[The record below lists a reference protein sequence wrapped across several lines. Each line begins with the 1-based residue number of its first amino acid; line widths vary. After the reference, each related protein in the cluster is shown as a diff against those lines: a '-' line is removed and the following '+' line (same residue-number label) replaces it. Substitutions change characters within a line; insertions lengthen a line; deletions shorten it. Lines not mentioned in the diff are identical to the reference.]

1 MSFDWREDLRLKLED
16 FVDTLVVK
24 GAKHADVYDA
34 IVAEIA
40 NLRKAYERDPDPAE
54 DRSIESIIKIFF
66 DRSPQNA
73 NDPCQ
78 PL

>member
-1 MSFDWREDLRLKLED
+1 MSVDWREDLRLKLED

-24 GAKHADVYDA
+24 SAKQADVYDA

-54 DRSIESIIKIFF
+54 GRSIWL
-66 DRSPQNA
+66 N
-73 NDPCQ
+73 
-78 PL
+78 